1 MKDMEDLGRYSA
13 EGYSFFTEKDA
24 ALAENEKRKVE
35 YLEARLDYNNPDSI
49 LRVYNKAIE
58 ERIFKSP
65 VGYFFLKG
73 LQDYLKRQPGIADE
87 NVQDIPMHVSFDPE
101 FREQAAPARN
111 RVRAAEPKPAPKP
124 KNSAAF
130 PVSLILNGVLIAA
143 VIAMFYITLNSEQPN
158 ILNYE
163 KALTN
168 RYATWEQ
175 ELTDRERTVREKER
189 ELSIESE

>member
-111 RVRAAEPKPAPKP
+111 RVRAAELKPEPKP

-175 ELTDRERTVREKER
+175 QLTERERAVREKER
-189 ELSIESE
+189 ALNIENE

>member
-1 MKDMEDLGRYSA
+1 MEDLGRYSA

-111 RVRAAEPKPAPKP
+111 RVRAAELKPEPKP

-175 ELTDRERTVREKER
+175 QLTERERAVREKER
-189 ELSIESE
+189 ALNIENE